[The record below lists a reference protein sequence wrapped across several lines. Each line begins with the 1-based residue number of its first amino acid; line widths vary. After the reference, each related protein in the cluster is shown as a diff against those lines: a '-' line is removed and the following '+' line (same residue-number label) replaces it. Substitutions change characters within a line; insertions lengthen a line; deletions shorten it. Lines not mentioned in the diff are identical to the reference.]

1 MLIASGT
8 GTPNVRGC
16 LGTITHAKGDRRILI
31 SFDTTAN
38 GGKGSGTAFVQRPP
52 NTARCSILD
61 KDMSNNACAPTLVVA
76 RAENAH
82 REPLEAVKRDEF
94 ATTLQSSNELIR
106 VYLKLKL
113 SLPL

>member
-1 MLIASGT
+1 
-8 GTPNVRGC
+8 
-16 LGTITHAKGDRRILI
+16 
-31 SFDTTAN
+31 
-38 GGKGSGTAFVQRPP
+38 
-52 NTARCSILD
+52 
-61 KDMSNNACAPTLVVA
+61 MSNNACAPTLVVA